1 MQTLAMA
8 AKDEEESHDA
18 STSHETAHCQKSTA
32 PPTDIFRDTPV
43 RLLGYTNE
51 VGEAFRSLVH
61 VNVVRLSYA
70 VASVYVVADTADKV
84 LKADKVKC
92 SVANAH
98 RNKLL
103 NTAVDTLVWQALAS
117 VIIPGFTINRVC
129 ALSLFLLKRYT
140 SMPLNACKWTTT
152 GVGLGCIPFIVSPI
166 DHGVH
171 TLMDK
176 TLRQWLRAREPSD

>member
-8 AKDEEESHDA
+8 VKDSNEA
-18 STSHETAHCQKSTA
+18 RTNPETAHSKKSTA
-32 PPTDIFRDTPV
+32 PGPDIFRDTPV
-43 RLLGYTNE
+43 RLLGYANE

-70 VASVYVVADTADKV
+70 VASAYVVADTTDKV

-92 SVANAH
+92 LDAKAH

-103 NTAVDTLVWQALAS
+103 NTAADTL
-117 VIIPGFTINRVC
+117 
-129 ALSLFLLKRYT
+129 

-166 DHGVH
+166 DHGVDAF
-171 TLMDK
+171 MDK
-176 TLRQWLRAREPSD
+176 TVRQWLHAKKSSD

>member
-1 MQTLAMA
+1 MQTPAMA
-8 AKDEEESHDA
+8 AKEA
-18 STSHETAHCQKSTA
+18 NNGETNHQTANSQKPT
-32 PPTDIFRDTPV
+32 PPVTDIFRDTPV

-70 VASVYVVADTADKV
+70 VASAYVVADTADKV
-84 LKADKVKC
+84 VKSDKVKC
-92 SVANAH
+92 PDANAH

-129 ALSLFLLKRYT
+129 ALSLFMLKRY
-140 SMPLNACKWTTT
+140 SHLSLNACKWTTT
-152 GVGLGCIPFIVSPI
+152 GIGLGCIPFIVSPI

-171 TLMDK
+171 VLMDK
-176 TLRQWLRAREPSD
+176 TLRQWLHARESSD

>member
-1 MQTLAMA
+1 MA
-8 AKDEEESHDA
+8 AKDAKDSNEA

-43 RLLGYTNE
+43 RLLGYANE

-70 VASVYVVADTADKV
+70 VASVYVVADTTDKV

-92 SVANAH
+92 PNAEAH

-117 VIIPGFTINRVC
+117 VIVPGFTINRVC
-129 ALSLFLLKRYT
+129 ALSLFLLKRY
-140 SMPLNACKWTTT
+140 SNLPLNACKWTTT

-171 TLMDK
+171 RLMDK
-176 TLRQWLRAREPSD
+176 TLRSWLHAKESSE

>member
-8 AKDEEESHDA
+8 AEDSNEARIH
-18 STSHETAHCQKSTA
+18 HETAHCEKPAA
-32 PPTDIFRDTPV
+32 PGTDIFRDTPV
-43 RLLGYTNE
+43 RLLGYANE

-70 VASVYVVADTADKV
+70 VASAYVVVDTADKV

-92 SVANAH
+92 PDAKAH
-98 RNKLL
+98 RNKLF

-129 ALSLFLLKRYT
+129 ALSLFLLKRYS

-171 TLMDK
+171 VLMDK
-176 TLRQWLRAREPSD
+176 TLRQWLHAKESSD

>member
-8 AKDEEESHDA
+8 VKDSNEA
-18 STSHETAHCQKSTA
+18 RTNPETAHCKKPTA
-32 PPTDIFRDTPV
+32 PGPDIFRDTPV
-43 RLLGYTNE
+43 RLLGYANE

-70 VASVYVVADTADKV
+70 VACAYVVADTTDKV

-92 SVANAH
+92 PDAKAH
-98 RNKLL
+98 RSKLL

-129 ALSLFLLKRYT
+129 ALSLFLLKRYS

-166 DHGVH
+166 DHGVDAF
-171 TLMDK
+171 MDK
-176 TLRQWLRAREPSD
+176 MVRQWLHSKKSSD

>member
-8 AKDEEESHDA
+8 AEDSNEARTH
-18 STSHETAHCQKSTA
+18 HETAHCEKSAA
-32 PPTDIFRDTPV
+32 PGTDIFRDTPV
-43 RLLGYTNE
+43 RLLGYANE

-70 VASVYVVADTADKV
+70 VASAYVVVDTADKV

-92 SVANAH
+92 PDAKAH
-98 RNKLL
+98 RNKLF

-129 ALSLFLLKRYT
+129 ALSLFLLKRYS

-171 TLMDK
+171 VLMDK
-176 TLRQWLRAREPSD
+176 TLRQWLHAKESSD